1 MLDKNKKSTD
11 CQQIIKNAST
21 VGHLNSKNGKTM
33 DIMVTAIVAIIVSI
47 IGALIAV
54 IKRKTIGK
62 IFIYAVLALIIG
74 LPFGY
79 LLTPIIISF
88 F

>member
-1 MLDKNKKSTD
+1 
-11 CQQIIKNAST
+11 
-21 VGHLNSKNGKTM
+21 M
-33 DIMVTAIVAIIVSI
+33 DLMVTAMVAIIVAIIAV
-47 IGALIAV
+47 LIAV

-62 IFIYAVLALIIG
+62 IFIYAAFALIIE

-79 LLTPIIISF
+79 FLTPFIISF

>member
-1 MLDKNKKSTD
+1 
-11 CQQIIKNAST
+11 
-21 VGHLNSKNGKTM
+21 M

-47 IGALIAV
+47 IGALVAI

-62 IFIYAVLALIIG
+62 IFIYAILALIIG

-79 LLTPIIISF
+79 VLTPIIISF
-88 F
+88 L

>member
-1 MLDKNKKSTD
+1 
-11 CQQIIKNAST
+11 
-21 VGHLNSKNGKTM
+21 M
-33 DIMVTAIVAIIVSI
+33 DVMVTAIVAIIVSI

-62 IFIYAVLALIIG
+62 IFIYAALALIIG

-79 LLTPIIISF
+79 FLTPIIISF
-88 F
+88 SGKYQPHEFSEYS

>member
-1 MLDKNKKSTD
+1 
-11 CQQIIKNAST
+11 
-21 VGHLNSKNGKTM
+21 M
-33 DIMVTAIVAIIVSI
+33 DVMVTAIVAIIVSI

-62 IFIYAVLALIIG
+62 IFIYAALALIIG

-79 LLTPIIISF
+79 FLTPIIISF

>member
-1 MLDKNKKSTD
+1 
-11 CQQIIKNAST
+11 
-21 VGHLNSKNGKTM
+21 M

>member
-1 MLDKNKKSTD
+1 
-11 CQQIIKNAST
+11 
-21 VGHLNSKNGKTM
+21 M
-33 DIMVTAIVAIIVSI
+33 DIIVTAIVAISVSI
-47 IGALIAV
+47 MTALIAV

-62 IFIYAVLALIIG
+62 IFIYAALALIIG

-79 LLTPIIISF
+79 FLTPIIISF